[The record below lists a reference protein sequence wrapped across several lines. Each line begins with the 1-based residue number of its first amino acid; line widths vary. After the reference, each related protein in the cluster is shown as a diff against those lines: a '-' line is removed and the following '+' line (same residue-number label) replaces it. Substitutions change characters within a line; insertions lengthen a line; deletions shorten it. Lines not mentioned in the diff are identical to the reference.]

1 MHERLSCAGAL
12 AVELSPGTRAQAGA
26 LDRHDAGELAA
37 LMARDLAKF
46 APRAAELD
54 LAVVAGLFDP
64 VELLRPGYPLHAELT
79 RLIAQAPG
87 HGQARVIAFAASAG
101 ELPEP
106 LRPDPHYAGG
116 PLRLLPFGL
125 HGDAELVAEVGRQL
139 EDTLL
144 DTGMAGADTALL
156 AQEKFAA
163 VVEHARYLTLHDLAA
178 MTAMQYEHA
187 GLGPLWPL
195 IEAALL
201 RPGNETWLDAP
212 PEPLARYG
220 QGEVRMA
227 LLDIDTWLEAGFAPR
242 DTGAEQLSRAFER
255 YLMRQRQF
263 TAVLSAHGIAVSYD
277 HCPKGSRPQVIL
289 SECAQTQS

>member
-1 MHERLSCAGAL
+1 VDERLNCVGAL
-12 AVELSPGTRAQAGA
+12 AVELSPGTRARVVA
-26 LDRHDAGELAA
+26 LDQPDAGELAG

-46 APRAAELD
+46 ATRVSELD
-54 LAVVAGLFDP
+54 LTVLAGLFDP
-64 VELLRPGYPLHAELT
+64 VELLRPGYPLHAELA
-79 RLIAQAPG
+79 RLTAQAPG
-87 HGQARVIAFAASAG
+87 RGDARVIAFAAAAG

-116 PLRLLPFGL
+116 PLQLVPFLLRGEA
-125 HGDAELVAEVGRQL
+125 GLVADVGRQL

-156 AQEKFAA
+156 VQEKFGAM
-163 VVEHARYLTLHDLAA
+163 VEHARYLTLHDLAA

-195 IEAALL
+195 IETALL
-201 RPGNETWLDAP
+201 RPSDDAWLDSA

-220 QGEVRMA
+220 QGEVHMA
-227 LLDIDTWLEAGFAPR
+227 LLDIDTWAEAGFAPR
-242 DTGAEQLSRAFER
+242 DIGAAQLSRAFER
-255 YLMRQRQF
+255 FLMRQRQF
-263 TAVLSAHGIAVSYD
+263 SAVLAAHGIAVSYD

-289 SECAQTQS
+289 SQ